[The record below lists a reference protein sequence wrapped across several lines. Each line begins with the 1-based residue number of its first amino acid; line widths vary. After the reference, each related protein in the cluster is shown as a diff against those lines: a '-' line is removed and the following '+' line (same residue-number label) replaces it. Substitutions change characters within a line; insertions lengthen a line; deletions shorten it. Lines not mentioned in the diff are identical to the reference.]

1 MYIEI
6 SLYIYIFFI
15 ILYSILLDYDA
26 PLSEAGEYTP
36 KYHLLRELLVRYN
49 SVWHN
54 LVLLLMQQFLAK
66 NKMYAVFLLHQNRLA
81 KNI

>member
-6 SLYIYIFFI
+6 SLYIYIYFI

-49 SVWHN
+49 SV
-54 LVLLLMQQFLAK
+54 
-66 NKMYAVFLLHQNRLA
+66 
-81 KNI
+81 